1 MTVRTWIV
9 VLLSFTG
16 FSQAEVPEP
25 RPNIILVIID
35 DLGWQDASVPMQ
47 PERTPFNDR
56 YKTPNLEKLAARGV
70 RFSNAYASAPVCT
83 PTRTSILTGRTP
95 ARTHITYW
103 TLNKDTDTSRKRDD
117 IAAPA
122 WEVNGLQPGQYETLP
137 QRLAGA
143 GYRTIH
149 IGKAHFGARGRRTSS
164 TTPVSSG
171 GTSPTSGV
179 PVARASGPSPVSVWI
194 TGNSSTSTPVAGSS
208 STT

>member
-1 MTVRTWIV
+1 MPVPTWLSVRR
-9 VLLSFTG
+9 SFTG
-16 FSQAEVPEP
+16 FSHAPHPQS
-25 RPNIILVIID
+25 RPNIILVLLD
-35 DLGWQDASVPMQ
+35 ALGWQDASVPMQ
-47 PERTPFNDR
+47 PGRTPFNDR
-56 YKTPNLEKLAARGV
+56 YKTPNLEKLATRGV

-103 TLNKDTDTSRKRDD
+103 TLNKDTDTSRPRDD

-149 IGKAHFGARGRRTSS
+149 IGKAHFGARD
-164 TTPVSSG
+164 TPG
-171 GTSPTSGV
+171 ADPTNLGFQV
-179 PVARASGPSPVSVWI
+179 NIAGHAAGAPAAR
-194 TGNSSTSTPVAGSS
+194 
-208 STT
+208 